1 VTFAA
6 GAHYH
11 GSQRPCPDC
20 DRAMIPHDRWSD
32 VCRNCGLIAVNEER
46 AFRMLR
52 RIFGGHR
59 IYRDD

>member
-1 VTFAA
+1 
-6 GAHYH
+6 
-11 GSQRPCPDC
+11 
-20 DRAMIPHDRWSD
+20 MIPHDRWSD